1 MKFKD
6 YILSLLPG
14 FLRRP
19 DGTKT
24 DIERW
29 AEALGVSLD
38 DLKQAIFKV
47 RRAWLIDTATGPAL
61 DLHGRDRGI
70 SRLPGESDESYRQR
84 LKAAYQTYALGGT
97 NPGLVAVLKVMGYP
111 EARIHELFKDGVVTP
126 LHNGQNSYNGAA
138 RHQGGVR
145 WAEFKIFMGIEGGKD
160 YAAAER
166 QALLAAINKVKAS
179 HSKLAA
185 ITLELAMS
193 DRLVFTEQQAITAAW
208 QAEDGAAGPI
218 LLHTG
223 AAPYGVKHDGKA
235 FYQSGRLRDGTPALT
250 AAVQVGPE
258 IIPGCRTYRTAY
270 KHDGGRPRFRHAGSL
285 LRASFWQHN
294 GQGQHNGAIRYRE
307 GVAHYGDKELLHGGL
322 VRYGAGLQRD
332 GSITHG
338 ANGLNEGLH
347 LIVRRKGTP
356 VEIDAA

>member
-1 MKFKD
+1 MKFGE

-14 FLRRP
+14 FLRRR

-38 DLKQAIFKV
+38 ELKQAIFRV
-47 RRAWLIDTATGPAL
+47 RRAWLLDTATGQAL
-61 DLHGRDRGI
+61 DLHGQDRGI
-70 SRLPGESDESYRQR
+70 PRLPGENDDSYRQR

-97 NPGLVAVLKVMGYP
+97 NPGLVEVLKVMGYP
-111 EARIHELFKDGVVTP
+111 NARIHELFKDGVVLP
-126 LHNGQNSYNGAA
+126 LHNGQNFYNGAV

-145 WAEFKIFMGIEGGKD
+145 WAEFKIFMGIEEGKD

-166 QALLAAINKVKAS
+166 RVLVTAINKAKAS

-185 ITLELAMS
+185 LALELLLE
-193 DRLVFTEQQAITAAW
+193 DRLALKESQATALGW
-208 QAEDGAAGPI
+208 HAEDGAAGPI

-223 AAPYGVKHDGKA
+223 AAPYGIKRDGRA
-235 FYQSGRLRDGTPALT
+235 SYQSGRLRDGAPALT
-250 AAVQVGPE
+250 VAARVGPE
-258 IIPGCRTYRTAY
+258 LIPGCRTHRVAY
-270 KHDGGRPRFRHAGSL
+270 KHDGGGPRYKHAGSL
-285 LRASFWQHN
+285 LRAGFWRHD
-294 GQGQHNGAIRYRE
+294 GRTPRIGALRYTE

-322 VRYGAGLQRD
+322 VSYGAGTPRS
-332 GSITHG
+332 GIVTYG
-338 ANGLNEGLH
+338 ANGVTDGLR
-347 LIVRRKGTP
+347 LVVRRRGRP